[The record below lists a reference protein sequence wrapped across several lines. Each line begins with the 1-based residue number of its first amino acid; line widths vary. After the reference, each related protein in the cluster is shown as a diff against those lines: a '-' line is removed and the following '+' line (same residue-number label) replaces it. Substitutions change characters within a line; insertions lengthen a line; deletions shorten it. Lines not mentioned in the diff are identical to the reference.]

1 MLLEDR
7 DHVLYYIEDVK
18 TSEVY
23 IGVTALLP
31 CGNIFK
37 SLKGRMQRHRYRA
50 FEEMGHYK
58 LCKALRSRSLKRFVY
73 GVIDVVPGKRAA
85 YDKEQQLI
93 KTLRPEFNMWG
104 L

>member
-1 MLLEDR
+1 MLIEDR

-31 CGNIFK
+31 CGSVFK
-37 SLKGRMQRHRYRA
+37 SLQRRMQRHRYRA
-50 FEEMGHYK
+50 FNELGHYR
-58 LCKALRSRSLKRFVY
+58 LCKALRSRGVSRFVY